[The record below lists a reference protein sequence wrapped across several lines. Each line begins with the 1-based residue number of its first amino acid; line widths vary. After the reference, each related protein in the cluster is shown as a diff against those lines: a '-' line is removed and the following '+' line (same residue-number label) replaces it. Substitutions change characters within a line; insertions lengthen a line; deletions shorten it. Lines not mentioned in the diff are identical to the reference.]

1 MNHPTQLPE
10 GFRLGTATASFQI
23 EGARH
28 EGGKSD
34 SIWDT
39 FSGVPGAV
47 MGGHNGDVAC
57 DHYHRYPDDVNL
69 MRELNLD
76 TYRFSISWPRVAPDG
91 ARLETRGMDFYSRLT
106 DSLLEA
112 GIEPWVT
119 LYHWDLPQAL
129 EDQGGWR
136 SRTTAHRFAE
146 YSRLVFEHL
155 CDRVR
160 VWTTLNEPWCSA
172 FLGHASGEHAPGR
185 RDAREAM
192 HAAHHLNLAHG
203 LAVGEL
209 RAAGCTVQNG
219 FQLGLTINPTV
230 FWPEDPAS
238 EADRRAAA
246 RYDALRNRLWL
257 DPVFRGEYPLGLLGE
272 RERAALEEVIHGRDM
287 AVISRPI
294 EVLGVNFYNG
304 EQVRALAEPV
314 SEAEGSA
321 YPGTA
326 DIAVSS
332 RGLPRTAMGWEV
344 EADDFR
350 ILLERLHNEYTAA
363 ASSHLVVTE
372 NGAAYDDEPDETGY
386 VDDTDTRLA
395 YIRSHLQAVLQAVNN
410 GADVRGYLAWS
421 LLDNFEWAWGYTR
434 RFGIVRVDFETQE
447 RTPKASARWLAE
459 VARTRDLVEPG
470 AGSALTPQGATAD

>member
-1 MNHPTQLPE
+1 MNQPIQLPE
-10 GFRLGTATASFQI
+10 GFRLGAATASFQI

-28 EGGKSD
+28 EDGKSD

-39 FSGVPGAV
+39 FCGVPGAV
-47 MGGHNGDVAC
+47 AEGHTGDEAC
-57 DHYHRYPDDVNL
+57 DHYHRYADDVKI
-69 MRELNLD
+69 MRELHLD
-76 TYRFSISWPRVAPDG
+76 TYRYSIAWPRVVPDG
-91 ARLETRGMDFYSRLT
+91 VRLETRGIDFYSRLT

-136 SRTTAHRFAE
+136 SRTTAHRFAD

-155 CDRVR
+155 CARVR

-172 FLGHASGEHAPGR
+172 FLGHASGDHAPGR
-185 RDAREAM
+185 QNACEAM

-209 RAAGCTVQNG
+209 RAAGCTVENG

-230 FWPEDPAS
+230 FWPEDPSSA
-238 EADRRAAA
+238 ADRHAAA

-257 DPVFRGEYPLGLLGE
+257 DPVFRGEYPLELLGE
-272 RERAALEEVIHGRDM
+272 RERTALEEVIHSGDM
-287 AVISRPI
+287 SVISGPI
-294 EVLGVNFYNG
+294 EVLGVNFYHG
-304 EQVRALAEPV
+304 EQVRALPEPA
-314 SEAEGSA
+314 SGDAGAASA

-326 DIAVSS
+326 DITVSS

-350 ILLERLHNEYTAA
+350 ILLERLHNEYVA
-363 ASSHLVVTE
+363 ASGSHLVVTE
-372 NGAAYDDEPDETGY
+372 NGAAYHDEADGAGY

-395 YIRSHLQAVLQAVNN
+395 YIHAHVRAVLQAVDN
-410 GADVRGYLAWS
+410 GVDVRGYLAWS

-447 RTPKASARWLAE
+447 RVPKASARWLAD
-459 VARTRDLVEPG
+459 VARTRILVEPG
-470 AGSALTPQGATAD
+470 AGGALDA